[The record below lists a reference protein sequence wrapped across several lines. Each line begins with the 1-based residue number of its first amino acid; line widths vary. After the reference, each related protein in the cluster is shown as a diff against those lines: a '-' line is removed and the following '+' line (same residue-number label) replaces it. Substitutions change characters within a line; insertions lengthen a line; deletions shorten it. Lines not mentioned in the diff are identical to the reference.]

1 MVAKLRATQQ
11 YHAAFRGFFFRGR
24 SVKIARK
31 LMTLGVA
38 GAAFGFIHVGGAQA
52 AGPAMVIQSDTV
64 RGVLQGMT
72 APGCVL
78 NNQFKHKEEIVFR
91 IRVVDTKTGKLMDKD
106 QLKSLVIELP
116 DGKKFPAHYGKHPPQ
131 DPVAYFWTFGWTIP
145 ADYPT
150 GSFGYKVV
158 ATDKHGHTA
167 EFAPFESKE
176 SQLMVMPDNG

>member
-91 IRVVDTKTGKLMDKD
+91 IRVIDTKTGKQMDNTT
-106 QLKSLVIELP
+106 LKSLTVELP
-116 DGKKFPAHYGKHPPQ
+116 DGEKFPAHFGKHPPQ
-131 DPVAYFWTFGWTIP
+131 DPVAFYWTFGWAIP
-145 ADYPT
+145 ANYPT
-150 GSFGYKVV
+150 GSITYKVTAV
-158 ATDKHGHTA
+158 DKHGHTA
-167 EFAPFESKE
+167 TFAPFEAKE
-176 SQLMVMPDNG
+176 SQLTILADAQ